1 LICLALSSSY
11 PVSTAHIRF
20 YTRLYSTFPVSP
32 AATQQGTGTGSAQ
45 LGVRRH
51 RREGAQ
57 RAVRGHPQGRHLA
70 VQAGQQAGPRLGEED
85 PGARH
90 QLPADGEHPALPGG
104 GQEVRRARRG
114 DLPDGR
120 SLRAPQHPPGHPL
133 PLRPWTHRKYYLG

>member
-45 LGVRRH
+45 LGVRRY

-57 RAVRGHPQGRHLA
+57 RAVRGHPQETNC
-70 VQAGQQAGPRLGEED
+70 QAANQINQLIMRKQSQEPNVKCNSIRRSTTTI
-85 PGARH
+85 PGLFVH
-90 QLPADGEHPALPGG
+90 SIKKT
-104 GQEVRRARRG
+104 
-114 DLPDGR
+114 PDICG
-120 SLRAPQHPPGHPL
+120 
-133 PLRPWTHRKYYLG
+133 YI